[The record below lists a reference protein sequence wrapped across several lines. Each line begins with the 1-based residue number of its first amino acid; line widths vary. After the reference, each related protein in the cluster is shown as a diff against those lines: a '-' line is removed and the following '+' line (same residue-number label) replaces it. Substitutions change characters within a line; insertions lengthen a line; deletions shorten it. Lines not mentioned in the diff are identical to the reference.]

1 MRHISTTPF
10 GRRPVTAG
18 LLAGQALA
26 EAPAPDTIPA
36 KWALLRDLTAAR
48 LAYGVSDRDL
58 AVLSGLLSFHRGKD
72 LADDDGLIVFP
83 SNNALSERVHGMA
96 ESTLRRHIAALV
108 RAGLITRRDSPN
120 GKRYATRDMAGA
132 LDRVFGFDLRPLLVR
147 SAEIAEKAHTARAE
161 ALTLR
166 RLREAVVIRLRDAG
180 KLLAWA
186 VECGDSPDDA
196 LELRL
201 ADLQRRIR
209 RRLDADD
216 LRELGTESEALLVDI
231 KRASTMETE
240 EMIGSDAENERHY
253 QNSNPNPYDI
263 EPCQEAAKAK
273 PVEGPRSVPR
283 DEPPIP
289 LGLVL
294 KAAPDIRDYAPG
306 GLRTW
311 RDLVSV
317 AAFVGPML
325 GISPDAWA
333 EACRHMGDANAAVT
347 LACILQ
353 KSAEIMR
360 PGGYLRALTEK
371 AAGDGFSPGPMVMAL
386 LRSENTRAV

>member
-1 MRHISTTPF
+1 MRHVSTTPF
-10 GRRPVTAG
+10 GQRPVTAG
-18 LLAGQALA
+18 LLATQALA
-26 EAPAPDTIPA
+26 EAPAPDSIPD

-83 SNNALSERVHGMA
+83 SNAALSERVHGMA

-108 RAGLITRRDSPN
+108 QAGLLIRRDSPN
-120 GKRYATRDMAGA
+120 GKRYATRDMGGA

-147 SAEIAEKAHTARAE
+147 STEIAEKAQAARAE

-186 VECGDSPDDA
+186 VEADHGPDA
-196 LELRL
+196 GLAVRL
-201 ADLQRRIR
+201 TDLLRRIR
-209 RRLDADD
+209 RRLDGDD
-216 LRELGTESEALLVDI
+216 LRQLGAESEALLVDI
-231 KRASTMETE
+231 QGIIHQEAE
-240 EMIGSDAENERHY
+240 EMDGSDAENERHY
-253 QNSNPNPYDI
+253 QNSNPYPYDI
-263 EPCQEAAKAK
+263 EPCREPAKAK
-273 PVEGPRSVPR
+273 PSAEARSVPH

-311 RDLVSV
+311 RDLVAV
-317 AAFVGPML
+317 AAFVRPML

-371 AAGDGFSPGPMVMAL
+371 AASDGFSPGPMVMAL
-386 LRSENTRAV
+386 LRSENARAV